1 MSFTHGWSLFFQ
13 ANKADAVTIDG
24 ALLAEAGLPHHNLK
38 PIMAEYYGSKDGV
51 FSLGPGVTGVTW
63 WPRGGGGGL
72 AGTLSTVLV
81 TFVAKE
87 T

>member
-1 MSFTHGWSLFFQ
+1 MSFTHGWSLLFQ

-51 FSLGPGVTGVTW
+51 FSLGPGVTDVTW
-63 WPRGGGGGL
+63 WPRGL
-72 AGTLSTVLV
+72 AGALSTVFV

>member
-51 FSLGPGVTGVTW
+51 FSLGPGVTGVT
-63 WPRGGGGGL
+63 
-72 AGTLSTVLV
+72 
-81 TFVAKE
+81 
-87 T
+87 